1 MDPSDS
7 DSEVLEID
15 EIFDEMFDRLAK
27 EPKREPDPEIRRQRQ
42 EALARAT
49 NTWDEEIIRKQME
62 RAIPGGFS
70 SREELFQHEREVH
83 RQSTINCE
91 RNRME
96 KAAQLG
102 ITITEPY
109 AREYPQSERP
119 IPHRRPRC
127 DCDGKV
133 GNLEVGPLLIPSDTE
148 HPIRNFCPRT
158 LLTSRSMDAPVLMEF
173 LEFRHRAKINKLRIE
188 QGAKSKRLADDMLE
202 SYWDG
207 DTEEISM
214 KLPFWAEQDEVLQQI
229 IRTKTASDATHSENF
244 DQFTPN
250 STFAEDLEALK
261 EIATAYWSGHPRP
274 EPRART

>member
-49 NTWDEEIIRKQME
+49 NAWDEEIIRKQTE

-83 RQSTINCE
+83 RQNTINCE
-91 RNRME
+91 RNMME

-109 AREYPQSERP
+109 AREYPESERP

-127 DCDGKV
+127 DCD
-133 GNLEVGPLLIPSDTE
+133 E

-173 LEFRHRAKINKLRIE
+173 LELRHRAEMNKLRIE
-188 QGAKSKRLADDMLE
+188 QGAKFKRLADDMLE

-261 EIATAYWSGHPRP
+261 EIATA
-274 EPRART
+274 